1 MPAFVI
7 QITSSAE
14 PLNERKFEYIY
25 RILRRTFYAFK
36 VAVAELTAGGRNI
49 IFLVVRLSF
58 DIICFKFDIFMPIF
72 SLFFS
77 SFSEKIIFF
86 LSSFAG

>member
-1 MPAFVI
+1 MPALVI

-14 PLNERKFEYIY
+14 PLNERKFEYMN

-36 VAVAELTAGGRNI
+36 VAVAEVPAGGRNI

-58 DIICFKFDIFMPIF
+58 DIICFKFDILMPNF
-72 SLFFS
+72 FLFF
-77 SFSEKIIFF
+77 
-86 LSSFAG
+86 LLLG